1 MAVKMPRK
9 GMGPKPAPFTPS
21 LFTGAAQGNT
31 RQGDMF
37 AMPPLTAKKQM
48 PPAPF
53 TASVPTPRPVT
64 GMPTQLQTQPRV
76 AQLTPNTGQA
86 IKPMQPA
93 QPLQSLTP
101 SAPKLAPPQNALTPT
116 PAVTPVSPFEIGKK
130 KKKKGGGNGNGN
142 GNGKGTDTPA
152 PETETAVKRFAFRR
166 MDAQ

>member
-9 GMGPKPAPFTPS
+9 GVGPKPAPFTPS

-37 AMPPLTAKKQM
+37 GMPPLTAKKQM

-64 GMPTQLQTQPRV
+64 TIPTQMQTQPRV

-101 SAPKLAPPQNALTPT
+101 SAPKLAPPQKALAPSA

-130 KKKKGGGNGNGN
+130 KKKKGGGN

-166 MDAQ
+166 MYAR

>member
-9 GMGPKPAPFTPS
+9 EMGPKPAPFTPS
-21 LFTGAAQGNT
+21 LFAGTAQGNT

-64 GMPTQLQTQPRV
+64 TIPTQMQTQPRV

-101 SAPKLAPPQNALTPT
+101 SAPKLAPPQNALTPSA

-130 KKKKGGGNGNGN
+130 KKKKGGGNGNG
-142 GNGKGTDTPA
+142 KGTDTPA
-152 PETETAVKRFAFRR
+152 PETDTAVKRFAFRR
-166 MDAQ
+166 MDAR

>member
-1 MAVKMPRK
+1 MAVKMMPRK

-21 LFTGAAQGNT
+21 LFKGAAQGAAQANT

-37 AMPPLTAKKQM
+37 GMPPLTPKKQM

-64 GMPTQLQTQPRV
+64 V
-76 AQLTPNTGQA
+76 TPNTGQA

-101 SAPKLAPPQNALTPT
+101 GAPKLAPPQKALTPT

-130 KKKKGGGNGNGN
+130 KKKKGGGNGKGN
-142 GNGKGTDTPA
+142 GTDTPA

-166 MDAQ
+166 MDAR

>member
-9 GMGPKPAPFTPS
+9 GVGPKPAPFTPS

-64 GMPTQLQTQPRV
+64 V
-76 AQLTPNTGQA
+76 TPNTGQA

-101 SAPKLAPPQNALTPT
+101 SAPKLAPPQNALTPSA

-130 KKKKGGGNGNGN
+130 KKKKGGGNGNG
-142 GNGKGTDTPA
+142 KGTDTPA
-152 PETETAVKRFAFRR
+152 PETDTAVKRFAFRR
-166 MDAQ
+166 IDAQ

>member
-1 MAVKMPRK
+1 MAVKTMPRK

-21 LFTGAAQGNT
+21 LFVGAAQGNT

-37 AMPPLTAKKQM
+37 GMPPLTAKKQM

-76 AQLTPNTGQA
+76 AQLTQNTGQA

-101 SAPKLAPPQNALTPT
+101 GAPKLAPPQKALTPA

-130 KKKKGGGNGNGN
+130 KKKKGGGNG
-142 GNGKGTDTPA
+142 
-152 PETETAVKRFAFRR
+152 TEREPTRPRPKPKPP
-166 MDAQ
+166 

>member
-9 GMGPKPAPFTPS
+9 GVGPKPAPFTPS
-21 LFTGAAQGNT
+21 LFTGAAQ
-31 RQGDMF
+31 

-64 GMPTQLQTQPRV
+64 AMPTQLQTQPRV

-130 KKKKGGGNGNGN
+130 KKKKGGGNGKGN
-142 GNGKGTDTPA
+142 GTDTPA

-166 MDAQ
+166 IDAR